1 MQYSQKILKYARFKV
16 TSINYNFSFSV
27 IHLLSDAFEFILL
40 ILLIFILS
48 RYQLPSFANINNLGK
63 TPLKIISTSFKR
75 KSLKVTSKN
84 RFNVFIFEPMIKN

>member
-48 RYQLPSFANINNLGK
+48 RYQLPPFANINNLGK

-84 RFNVFIFEPMIKN
+84 RFNVFFFEPMIKN